1 MHPGAWTAEAAGV
14 FGHGE
19 AMTENPGLGASDFM
33 SRLVSRSAGK
43 DLAIEPRLPSVFES
57 TNAEPAVPEFSQRR
71 SEAANDAAQAPE
83 PAPGGSTQIRA
94 GARIEKR
101 MENGSLAADPAPT
114 GILGAQLGINEPRDP
129 PALEPP
135 KALSGVHSR
144 TAQPNEDDPLE
155 ALLVQ
160 ETQPLRAQ
168 QKLVPSESRSPAQL
182 HRPGRAVSDVSIE
195 PLHTGILIADD
206 SESFQPFTKAQ
217 RSRAAALGESA
228 EEKSAGPD
236 IDAAPQRITARKS
249 APQWVA
255 IEDAAQPARAG
266 TAAESQTPAR
276 RFDRTEQFAQFAA
289 PPSAARWRP
298 VPALAETRV
307 QPAAEPVINITIGR
321 VEVRA
326 AVSAASQ
333 PPPPKRGA
341 PPLSLDAY
349 LQNRAR
355 GT

>member
-1 MHPGAWTAEAAGV
+1 MHPRAWTSKAAGV

-19 AMTENPGLGASDFM
+19 AMTANPGLGASDFLA
-33 SRLVSRSAGK
+33 RLVSRSAGK

-57 TNAEPAVPEFSQRR
+57 TNVEPVVPEFSQHR
-71 SEAANDAAQAPE
+71 SEAADGTAEAPE

-94 GARIEKR
+94 GTRIEKR
-101 MENGSLAADPAPT
+101 TENGWLAADPAPT
-114 GILGAQLGINEPRDP
+114 GILGAQMGIDETRDP
-129 PALEPP
+129 PALVPP
-135 KALSGVHSR
+135 EALSGVHSR
-144 TAQPNEDDPLE
+144 KAQPNEDDPLE

-160 ETQPLRAQ
+160 QTRPQHAPP
-168 QKLVPSESRSPAQL
+168 KFVPNESRSPVQL
-182 HRPGRAVSDVSIE
+182 HRPGHAVSGVSIAQA
-195 PLHTGILIADD
+195 HTGILVADD
-206 SESFQPFTKAQ
+206 SESFQPFTEAQ
-217 RSRAAALGESA
+217 RSRAAAMGETARENSA
-228 EEKSAGPD
+228 SPA
-236 IDAAPQRITARKS
+236 IDAAPQRITDRKS
-249 APQWVA
+249 APQWVE
-255 IEDAAQPARAG
+255 IEDTAQHARAG
-266 TAAESQTPAR
+266 TAAESQTPEH

-326 AVSAASQ
+326 AVSGGQ
-333 PPPPKRGA
+333 PAPQPKRGA
-341 PPLSLDAY
+341 PPLSLDSY